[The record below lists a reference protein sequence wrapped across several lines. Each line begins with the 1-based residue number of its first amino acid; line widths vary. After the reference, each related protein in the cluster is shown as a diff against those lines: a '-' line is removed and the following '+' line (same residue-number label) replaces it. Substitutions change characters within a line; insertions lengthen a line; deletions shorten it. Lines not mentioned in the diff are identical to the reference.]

1 MTGGVGLEL
10 TSFTS
15 ERASFRFEATG
26 WALRAGKSVAV
37 TRSELRNDERRLIAV
52 GTGTYTVT
60 APPA

>member
-37 TRSELRNDERRLIAV
+37 TRSELRNDE
-52 GTGTYTVT
+52 
-60 APPA
+60 